1 MIQAQTK
8 PTPVSAGALLAR
20 LKGASKAY
28 GAVQAVSS
36 VDIDV
41 RAGEVLAVLGANGAG
56 KSTALGLLTGRL
68 GADAGQVELLGG
80 DPRDAV
86 IRRGIGVMLQE
97 GSLPDTLRVSEH
109 VRLYSSYYPNPRPLA
124 ESLALAGLEDI
135 AKRRYSD
142 LSGGQQRRVQ
152 FALAICGRPVL
163 LFVDEPTV
171 GLDVEARRNFWSVLR
186 QLRGEGTG
194 IVLTTH
200 YIEEADALAD
210 RVLLLANGRVLAED
224 TPSGIKARAAGKR
237 VRGRTALP
245 IGTLSAWPGVR
256 SSSLVEGVAELV
268 TNDAEQLLRRWL
280 AADTGLAELECR
292 PLSLEEAFLSLTAPT
307 AKPLMEKIA

>member
-1 MIQAQTK
+1 
-8 PTPVSAGALLAR
+8 
-20 LKGASKAY
+20 
-28 GAVQAVSS
+28 VQALRE

-68 GADAGQVELLGG
+68 GADSGQVELLGG
-80 DPRDAV
+80 DPRDAR

-97 GSLPDTLRVSEH
+97 GRLPDTLRVAEH
-109 VRLYSSYYPNPRPLA
+109 VRLYSTYYPHPRPLA
-124 ESLALAGLEDI
+124 DSLAIAGLEDI
-135 AKRRYSD
+135 ARRRYGE

-152 FALAICGRPVL
+152 FALAICGRPAV

-210 RVLLLANGRVLAED
+210 RVLLLADGRVLAED
-224 TPSGIKARAAGKR
+224 TPAGIKARAAGKR
-237 VRGRTALP
+237 VRARTALALAA
-245 IGTLSAWPGVR
+245 ISAWPGVR
-256 SSSLVEGVAELV
+256 SASLAEGVTELV
-268 TNDAEQLLRRWL
+268 TNDAEQVLRRWL
-280 AADTGLAELECR
+280 ASDAGLSDIECR
-292 PLSLEEAFLSLTAPT
+292 PLSLEEAFLTLTAP
-307 AKPLMEKIA
+307 AANSQLEDKA